1 MLCPGSFIP
10 PCDQVADFSSMASKP
25 GLGLQWFQ
33 NLKKQALLIF
43 INKSLY
49 SAQHECSAI
58 PINIRCFFQ
67 ILQIWVSC
75 PLTVNG
81 KTWEKMLTCF
91 LKQHVD
97 QWMYSVPKLS
107 FKVWLLNWLSFFV
120 VGESKSV
127 LKDVSYYP
135 HYKIFH
141 LPSYFSCLKNWTFSD
156 SRTKSFSSLF
166 IPFFFVYVCVLY
178 SWEAAMTRTD
188 WLLRI
193 STLFLWRH
201 FSIPRIKG
209 LNN

>member
-10 PCDQVADFSSMASKP
+10 PCDQVVDFSSMASKP

-58 PINIRCFFQ
+58 PINIWCFFQ

-97 QWMYSVPKLS
+97 QWMYSVLKLS

-127 LKDVSYYP
+127 LLYYP

-156 SRTKSFSSLF
+156 SQIKSFSSLF
-166 IPFFFVYVCVLY
+166 IPSFLCMCVCYILRKQQWPEQTGF
-178 SWEAAMTRTD
+178 WESARYFYGAI
-188 WLLRI
+188 LVSQELRV
-193 STLFLWRH
+193 
-201 FSIPRIKG
+201 
-209 LNN
+209 